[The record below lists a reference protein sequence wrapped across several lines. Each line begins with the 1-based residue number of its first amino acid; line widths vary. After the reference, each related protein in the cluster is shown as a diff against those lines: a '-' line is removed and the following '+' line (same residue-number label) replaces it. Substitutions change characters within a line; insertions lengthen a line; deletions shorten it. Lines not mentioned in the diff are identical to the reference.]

1 MALVAQNNA
10 KRALDSGF
18 TSLLGNPEVTV
29 AILQKGISYKECPVP
44 GGIRLSGPL
53 PARWANSATRR

>member
-1 MALVAQNNA
+1 MALVAQNNV

-29 AILQKGISYKECPVP
+29 AILQKGMSYKEALCP
-44 GGIRLSGPL
+44 G
-53 PARWANSATRR
+53 ASA